1 MNPSGGTELQMQF
14 LEQHVD
20 KTLLEQVQIT
30 TSVPEKIPLAKD
42 KVNILW
48 QHNSYDQPNLAPWFK
63 DKSNHN
69 KYDWYVFNSH
79 WTYEKYRMSFDIP
92 CEKSLVIKNGIPDI
106 TPKKLQYKKG
116 DPIKLIYHSTP
127 WRGLNVLLAAMQMI
141 KNPLITLDV
150 YSSTQIYGDQFKDMN
165 DKNYQGLYDQA
176 KQLKNVNYIGYQ
188 SHDYILNHLQDYHI
202 FAFPSIWEETSCV
215 SALESMAAGLYCITT
230 NYGALFETCAEFSA
244 YIPFQKNYLSLAK
257 SFAYAIEKA
266 ADGLDSNIVEQHLEM
281 QIVYTN
287 RFYSWK
293 RVGFLW
299 SNFLKGAINAR
310 SK

>member
-1 MNPSGGTELQMQF
+1 MNPSGGTELQMQL
-14 LEQHVD
+14 LEKHVD
-20 KTLLEQVQIT
+20 ASILNQVQIT
-30 TSVPEKIPLAKD
+30 TTVPEKIPLAKD

-63 DKSNHN
+63 DKSNHT

-79 WTYEKYRMSFDIP
+79 WTYEKYRMMFGIP

-106 TPKKLQYKKG
+106 APRSLQYKKG
-116 DPIKLIYHSTP
+116 DPVKLIYHSTP

-150 YSSTQIYGDQFKDMN
+150 YSSTQIYGDQFKNMN
-165 DKNYQGLYDQA
+165 DTMYQGLYDQA

-188 SHDYILNHLQDYHI
+188 SHDYIINHLQDYHI

-215 SALESMAAGLYCITT
+215 SAIESMAAGLYCVTT
-230 NYGALFETCAEFSA
+230 NYGALFETCAEFAA
-244 YIPFQKNYLSLAK
+244 YIPFQKDYMALAK

-266 ADGLDSNIVEQHLEM
+266 ADALESNIVRDHLTM
-281 QIVYTN
+281 QIDYTK
-287 RFYSWK
+287 RFYDWK
-293 RVGFLW
+293 RIGFLW
-299 SNFLKGAINAR
+299 TNFLKGAINAR
-310 SK
+310 PK